1 MGIGMSNWKNYR
13 NIQETSFILFFRS
26 CPISLHAVKKFK
38 VVIYRNTVVLNFI
51 PKNVVETIDF
61 LAQFLYIYILEA
73 VPTETA
79 MKSSNINLLRRKSN
93 V

>member
-1 MGIGMSNWKNYR
+1 MENQFW
-13 NIQETSFILFFRS
+13 NIPELIFIRYLRS
-26 CPISLHAVKKFK
+26 CPDYLHAVKKYK
-38 VVIYRNTVVLNFI
+38 VKAYRDKVVLNFV

-73 VPTETA
+73 APIEAA

>member
-1 MGIGMSNWKNYR
+1 MIWGQTVKRRKIR
-13 NIQETSFILFFRS
+13 NIPENVFILFFRS

-38 VVIYRNTVVLNFI
+38 VIIYGNTDVLNFV

-73 VPTETA
+73 VLNRNCHE
-79 MKSSNINLLRRKSN
+79 